1 MIFISF
7 LSRTF
12 FNLTTVLLLLF
23 SCTTQA
29 EERVYITIGTGAVT
43 GVYYPAGSSICKLI
57 NKGRLKH
64 HIRCSV
70 ESTAGSVDNINALR
84 MGKMDAVISQSDWQ
98 YQAFKGNSDF
108 KSDSPYTNMRALFSL
123 YSEPFNI
130 IARRDSDIQNIHD
143 LEGKRV
149 NIGNIGSGDRATIDM
164 LMKQFSWTNK
174 SFSLVTEYTGA
185 GRAQALCDNKID
197 AFISIIGHPNA
208 SIKEAT
214 TACQA
219 RLVPATGKH
228 IDQLINQHPYY
239 AHTSVPANL
248 YLNNDKDI
256 QSFGMLSVVSVDRSL
271 SDEVAYQIT
280 KAVFENFDTFKRLHP
295 AFSLLKKENMI
306 KDGISVPLHTG
317 AIRYYKEVGL
327 L

>member
-1 MIFISF
+1 MVLSSF
-7 LSRTF
+7 FPRTF
-12 FNLTTVLLLLF
+12 FSLTACLLLLF
-23 SCTTQA
+23 SSTAQA
-29 EERVYITIGTGAVT
+29 EERTYITIGTGAVT

-57 NKGRLKH
+57 NKGRLQH

-70 ESTAGSVDNINALR
+70 ESSAGSVDNINALR
-84 MGKMDAVISQSDWQ
+84 MGKVNAVISQSDWQ

-108 KSDSPYTNMRALFSL
+108 KSDAPYTNMRALFSL

-130 IARRDSDIQNIHD
+130 IAKRDSGIQNIQD
-143 LEGKRV
+143 LVGKRV
-149 NIGNIGSGDRATIDM
+149 NIGNIGSGDRATMDM
-164 LMKQFSWTNK
+164 VMEQFGWTNK
-174 SFSLVTEYTGA
+174 SFALVTEYTGA
-185 GRAQALCDNKID
+185 SRAQALCDNKID

-219 RLVPATGKH
+219 QIVPATGKH
-228 IDQLINQHPYY
+228 IDQLINQYPYY

-248 YLNNDKDI
+248 YPNNDTDI
-256 QSFGMLSVVSVDRSL
+256 ESFGMLSVVSVDRSL

-295 AFSLLKKENMI
+295 AFSLLKKANMV
-306 KDGISVPLHTG
+306 KDGLSVPLHSG